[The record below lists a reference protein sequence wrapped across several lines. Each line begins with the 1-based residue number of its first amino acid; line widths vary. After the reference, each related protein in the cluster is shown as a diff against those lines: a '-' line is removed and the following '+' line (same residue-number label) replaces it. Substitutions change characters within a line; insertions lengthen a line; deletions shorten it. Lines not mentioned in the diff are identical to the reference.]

1 MMRPEFVTDEDIAR
15 WSENLDND
23 LRIPIGVVALPLLRE
38 VMYAGLWLGEQL
50 QLLAC
55 NELLIVRIQYTA
67 GQLSFGRD
75 PWEVVQ
81 ELLTAYKNNDLEF
94 EIDYNED
101 RS

>member
-1 MMRPEFVTDEDIAR
+1 MNHHFLTDEKLQ
-15 WSENLDND
+15 EYDNNINED
-23 LRIPIGVVALPLLRE
+23 ERIPQAFKDNEILRE
-38 VMYAGLWLGEQL
+38 ICRSGLWLGEQL
-50 QLLAC
+50 QQLGC
-55 NELLIVRIQYTA
+55 NELLILRIQYTA

-81 ELLTAYKNNDLEF
+81 EVLKAYKDNDLEF